1 MQLPTSI
8 HISTIHLLIHPFIH
22 GCTHHSSI
30 YLSIQ
35 LSTHP
40 YLQILYLPI
49 DLSITHL
56 SSISPSSHSP
66 IYPSIH
72 PSPTDTSMHHPPTH
86 SSICPFTTSTD
97 PYIYPSLT
105 HPSIY
110 LPTYPYI
117 PSYVHPLLT
126 LSLTCHPSSV
136 CLSSNPPSIH
146 QSTIHQHPDTHPPIQ
161 STFIHIHSSI
171 IPPFIFILAMHSS
184 TPHLYTHSYIHP
196 LTHSPIHLFFHCKN
210 LNCMIVSDTD
220 RQLLAL

>member
-40 YLQILYLPI
+40 YLQILYLSI
-49 DLSITHL
+49 YLSITHL

-86 SSICPFTTSTD
+86 SFICPFMTSTD

-117 PSYVHPLLT
+117 PSYIYPLLT
-126 LSLTCHPSSV
+126 LSLTCHSPII
-136 CLSSNPPSIH
+136 CLSLL
-146 QSTIHQHPDTHPPIQ
+146 QSTIHPSISPQSINTLTLIHPSNLPLYISTHP
-161 STFIHIHSSI
+161 SSLHSSS
-171 IPPFIFILAMHSS
+171 F
-184 TPHLYTHSYIHP
+184 
-196 LTHSPIHLFFHCKN
+196 
-210 LNCMIVSDTD
+210 
-220 RQLLAL
+220 